1 MNEPMNETIVTL
13 EQWQSHRDRWQLAAE
28 ELIRLWYINKLGTQA
43 ELAKQM
49 GYSTRTIKRFISKLR
64 DAGQLEPLAET
75 DGRKKGQNV
84 LSDEQLQLRQEIIQS
99 AREAINKIGEGISLM
114 LMEGNMT
121 VDEICAEM
129 ESCFP
134 ADMTRR
140 GIANILNGETF
151 ISEQLIKYMASI

>member
-1 MNEPMNETIVTL
+1 MITNDNQITL
-13 EQWQSHRDRWQLAAE
+13 SEWQSQRDRWQLAAE

-64 DAGQLEPLAET
+64 DAGELEPLAEN

-84 LSDEQLQLRQEIIQS
+84 LSDEKLQLKKEIIQS
-99 AREAINKIGEGISLM
+99 AREAIAEIGKGISLM

-121 VDEICAEM
+121 VDEICAEL
-129 ESCFP
+129 EPSFP

-140 GIANILNGETF
+140 GIANILKGETF
-151 ISEQLIKYMASI
+151 ISEQLIEYMASI